1 MLATCPVLCLRLATV
16 VVVVFENR
24 AKVSDCIQLNYVPLS
39 CDRTELKI
47 GLQSANNNNN
57 KAKASKLSTGQA
69 SYRAATPPPPL
80 PPAAVVV
87 GVGDAHMPQ
96 ARQWVAHACHAAW
109 IAPAI
114 ERVVGTSHLFVACL
128 VNAQSKISIRLSR
141 SHSLCICPSSRPSS
155 RLTDLQPHSWPAAV
169 VVAPSWP
176 RPILVIEAFGLL
188 GVD

>member
-1 MLATCPVLCLRLATV
+1 M
-16 VVVVFENR
+16 
-24 AKVSDCIQLNYVPLS
+24 
-39 CDRTELKI
+39 
-47 GLQSANNNNN
+47 
-57 KAKASKLSTGQA
+57 STGQA
-69 SYRAATPPPPL
+69 SYRAATPPL

-141 SHSLCICPSSRPSS
+141 SRSLSVSVHRAVHLADWLTCSRIPG
-155 RLTDLQPHSWPAAV
+155 Q
-169 VVAPSWP
+169 
-176 RPILVIEAFGLL
+176 LL
-188 GVD
+188 

>member
-1 MLATCPVLCLRLATV
+1 MLATCPVPWLRRLAT

-24 AKVSDCIQLNYVPLS
+24 AKVSDCFQLNYVPLS

-80 PPAAVVV
+80 PPAALVV

-141 SHSLCICPSSRPSS
+141 SRSLSVSVHRAVHLADWLTCSRIPG
-155 RLTDLQPHSWPAAV
+155 Q
-169 VVAPSWP
+169 
-176 RPILVIEAFGLL
+176 LL
-188 GVD
+188 